1 MPVCCFSLFI
11 SDASSILD
19 LSVSDFAWD
28 TKTDSG
34 TEGTGVV
41 KTEYGVVKTK
51 SGTDETGVVKTE
63 YRAVKTESDLTG

>member
-19 LSVSDFAWD
+19 LSFCDFAWD

-34 TEGTGVV
+34 TEGTEAVETEHGVV
-41 KTEYGVVKTK
+41 KTET
-51 SGTDETGVVKTE
+51 GTDVTVVAKTD
-63 YRAVKTESDLTG
+63 TDTD